1 MTALLGL
8 VAAAFYGSTDFLGGF
23 ISKRAPAVSVAVM
36 SQVAGLPVLALLLF
50 VVPTDEVGL
59 ADIGWGAAGGLFGG
73 IGVVALYAGLAA
85 GQMSV
90 VAPLAGLIGAGVPV
104 VFSLVTGEW
113 PQALAL
119 VGIALALVA
128 IPGLAS
134 GASARGEQSGGSL
147 SAISLAVAAGS
158 AFGLFFI
165 FYSFTAEGSGMWPL
179 LGARV
184 ISVPTLYLIARQQQ
198 APLRFGGRTRNL
210 VLVTGVLDMAANALM
225 LLALQRGPLAI
236 AATLI
241 SLYPGFT
248 VVLARVVL
256 RERLSALQRISVA
269 LALAAIVLITAP

>member
-1 MTALLGL
+1 MTAMLAL
-8 VAAAFYGSTDFLGGF
+8 VAAVFYGSTDFLGGF
-23 ISKRAPAVSVAVM
+23 MSKRAPAVSVAVM
-36 SQVAGLPVLALLLF
+36 SQVAGLPMLALLLF
-50 VVPTDEVGL
+50 IVPTDGVTI
-59 ADIGWGAAGGLFGG
+59 ADVGWGAAGGLFGG

-85 GQMSV
+85 GQMAV
-90 VAPLAGLIGAGVPV
+90 VAPVAGLVGAGLPV
-104 VFSLVTGEW
+104 VYSLVTGEW
-113 PQALAL
+113 PQAITL

-134 GASARGEQSGGSL
+134 GADRGSGGDSL

-184 ISVPTLYLIARQQQ
+184 VSVPTLYLIARQRQ
-198 APLRFGGRTRNL
+198 ASLRFRGSTRNM
-210 VLVTGVLDMAANALM
+210 VAIVGVLDMAANALM

-248 VVLARVVL
+248 VVLARLVL
-256 RERLSALQRISVA
+256 RERLSALQRVSVT

>member
-1 MTALLGL
+1 MTSLLAL
-8 VAAAFYGSTDFLGGF
+8 VAAVFYGSTDFLGGF

-50 VVPTDEVGL
+50 VVPTDSVVL
-59 ADIGWGAAGGLFGG
+59 ADVGWGAAGGLFGA

-85 GQMSV
+85 GQMAV
-90 VAPLAGLIGAGVPV
+90 VAPLAGLIGAGLPV
-104 VFSLVTGEW
+104 VFSLVTGES
-113 PQALAL
+113 PQTITL

-134 GASARGEQSGGSL
+134 GAERGNGGGSL

-184 ISVPTLYLIARQQQ
+184 VSVPTLYLMARQRQ
-198 APLRFGGRTRNL
+198 ASLRFRGRTRNL
-210 VLVTGVLDMAANALM
+210 VAVTGVLDMAANALM
-225 LLALQRGPLAI
+225 LLALQRGPLAM

-248 VVLARVVL
+248 VVLARFVL
-256 RERLSALQRISVA
+256 RERLSLLQRASVA
-269 LALAAIVLITAP
+269 VALAAIVLITAP